1 MDQAELFINKSRKL
15 LVGDFLPKIRHCLAL
30 LTEDQIWWR
39 PNAASNSIGN
49 LVLHLEGNVR
59 QWILSGVGGLP
70 DQRVRQQ
77 EFDETGPIER
87 DELLKRLTETMA
99 AVDEV
104 IGSLEKQTLMEER
117 EIQGKPRNILEAV
130 YHVVEHFS
138 MHTGQIIM
146 ITKMITEKDAAF
158 HSDLSKTPV
167 PPLTAMSVKA
177 RD

>member
-1 MDQAELFINKSRKL
+1 MDQAELFINKSRRL
-15 LVGDFLPKIRHCLAL
+15 LVSDLLPKIRHCLAL

-39 PNAASNSIGN
+39 PNSASNSIGN
-49 LVLHLEGNVR
+49 LLLHLEGNVR

-70 DQRVRQQ
+70 DLRVRQQ

-104 IGSLEKQTLMEER
+104 IGSLEKQTLLEER
-117 EIQGKPRNILEAV
+117 EIQGKPRNVLQAV

-146 ITKMITEKDAAF
+146 ITKMLTEEDTKL
-158 HSDLSKTPV
+158 HSDLSK
-167 PPLTAMSVKA
+167 
-177 RD
+177 

>member
-1 MDQAELFINKSRKL
+1 MDQAELFISKSRGL
-15 LVGDFLPKIRHCLAL
+15 LVSDLLPKIRRCLAL

-39 PNAASNSIGN
+39 PNSASNSIGN

-70 DQRVRQQ
+70 DQRKRQQ
-77 EFDETGPIER
+77 EFDETGPIKP
-87 DELLKRLTETMA
+87 DELLKRLTATIA

-104 IGSLEKQTLMEER
+104 LGGLEKQTLLEER
-117 EIQGKPRNILEAV
+117 EIQGKPRNVLDAV

-146 ITKMITEKDAAF
+146 ITKMLTEEDTKL
-158 HSDLSKTPV
+158 HSDLSKMPV
-167 PPLTAMSVKA
+167 PLAATQVNAQ
-177 RD
+177 D